1 MAMSETQTMGPFD
14 IDRMV
19 RAVEAVKERLLRATK
34 ALELANV
41 SYAVVGGHAI
51 GLWVSRVDDAAV
63 RNTRDVDLLV
73 RREDLGKV
81 IKAMEPAGF
90 VYRHTGAMHLML
102 DGENGKARDAVHL
115 IFANEKVRPDE
126 PVANPDVGLSE
137 KTGNFRVLSLEP
149 LVQIKLTAYRDKDRM
164 HLRDLL
170 DVGLIDQSWVPRFPA
185 ELAARL
191 QHLIDHPE

>member
-1 MAMSETQTMGPFD
+1 MSETQTMGPFD

-115 IFANEKVRPDE
+115 TFANEKVRPDE

>member
-1 MAMSETQTMGPFD
+1 MSETQTMGPFD

-41 SYAVVGGHAI
+41 SYALVGGHAI

-115 IFANEKVRPDE
+115 TFANEKVRPDE

-137 KTGNFRVLSLEP
+137 KTENFRVLSLEP

>member
-1 MAMSETQTMGPFD
+1 MSETQTMGPFD
-14 IDRMV
+14 INRMV

>member
-1 MAMSETQTMGPFD
+1 MSETQTMGPFD

-19 RAVEAVKERLLRATK
+19 RIAKTGKERLLRAAK
-34 ALELANV
+34 ALEIANV
-41 SYAVVGGHAI
+41 SYAVIGDYAI
-51 GLWVSRVDDAAV
+51 GFWVSRVDDAAV

-126 PVANPDVGLSE
+126 PVANPDVGQSE
-137 KTGNFRVLSLEP
+137 KAGNFRVLSLEP

>member
-1 MAMSETQTMGPFD
+1 MSETQTMGPFD

-73 RREDLGKV
+73 RREDLVKV

>member
-1 MAMSETQTMGPFD
+1 MSETQTMGPFD

-19 RAVEAVKERLLRATK
+19 RIAKTGKERLLRAAK
-34 ALELANV
+34 ALEIANV
-41 SYAVVGGHAI
+41 SYAVIGDYAI
-51 GLWVSRVDDAAV
+51 GFWVSRVDDAAV

-115 IFANEKVRPDE
+115 TFANEKVRPDE

-149 LVQIKLTAYRDKDRM
+149 LVQIKLTAYCDKDRM

>member
-1 MAMSETQTMGPFD
+1 MSETQTMGPFD

-41 SYAVVGGHAI
+41 SYALVGGHAI

>member
-115 IFANEKVRPDE
+115 TFANEKVRPDE

>member
-1 MAMSETQTMGPFD
+1 MAMSENQTMGPFD

>member
-1 MAMSETQTMGPFD
+1 MSETQTMGPFD

-90 VYRHTGAMHLML
+90 FYRHTGAMHLML

-137 KTGNFRVLSLEP
+137 KTESFRVLSLEP

>member
-1 MAMSETQTMGPFD
+1 MSENQTMGPFD

>member
-1 MAMSETQTMGPFD
+1 MSDTQTMGPFD

-81 IKAMEPAGF
+81 INAMEPAGF

-126 PVANPDVGLSE
+126 PVANPDVGQSE
-137 KTGNFRVLSLEP
+137 KTGIFRVLSLEP

-170 DVGLIDQSWVPRFPA
+170 DVGLIDQSWVTKFPP

-191 QHLIDHPE
+191 QNLIDHPE

>member
-1 MAMSETQTMGPFD
+1 MSETQTMGPFD

-41 SYAVVGGHAI
+41 SYALVGGHAI

-115 IFANEKVRPDE
+115 TFANEKVRPDE

-164 HLRDLL
+164 HLRVLL

>member
-1 MAMSETQTMGPFD
+1 MSETQTMGPFD

>member
-1 MAMSETQTMGPFD
+1 MSETQTMGPFD

-41 SYAVVGGHAI
+41 SYALVGGHAI

-115 IFANEKVRPDE
+115 TFANEKVRPDE

>member
-1 MAMSETQTMGPFD
+1 MSETQTMGPFD

-170 DVGLIDQSWVPRFPA
+170 DLGLVDASWLPRCTS
-185 ELAARL
+185 EHAARL
-191 QHLIDHPE
+191 QQLLDDPDG

>member
-1 MAMSETQTMGPFD
+1 MSETQTMGPFD

-115 IFANEKVRPDE
+115 TFANEKVRPDE

-149 LVQIKLTAYRDKDRM
+149 LVQIKLTAYRDKDCM